1 MAELDKGKPVSLE
14 ELMVSTLAMTDA
26 LTKLL
31 IEKGRH
37 HGCGVQAGAVR
48 GACGLPA
55 YSESDNAVI
64 VLEKRRQ
71 PHVSTQ

>member
-1 MAELDKGKPVSLE
+1 MTSQAASVLTVSLE

-31 IEKGRH
+31 MMLFSITDAEFK
-37 HGCGVQAGAVR
+37 QKAAG

-55 YSESDNAVI
+55 YPEPNDTGLPFSSSAI
-64 VLEKRRQ
+64 TA
-71 PHVSTQ
+71 PI